1 MSNVVE
7 VQNKEDFVNKVI
19 NSDRPVLV
27 DFWAEWCGPCKQLG
41 PLVEEAS
48 DEFKDK
54 IMVCKMDV
62 DANRE
67 TAAEYGI
74 RSIPT
79 LMIFENGNL
88 VGTEIGALT
97 KLQLDEFIRSKV

>member
-7 VQNKEDFVNKVI
+7 VQNKEDFLNEVI
-19 NSDRPVLV
+19 NSELPVLV
-27 DFWAEWCGPCKQLG
+27 DFWAEWCGPCKQIA
-41 PLVEEAS
+41 PLVEEAAE
-48 DEFKDK
+48 EFKDK
-54 IMVCKMDV
+54 IKVCKMDI

-79 LMIFENGNL
+79 LMIFSNEENI
-88 VGTEIGALT
+88 GTEIGALT
-97 KLQLDEFIRSKV
+97 KQQLDEFIRSKL